1 MYCSRN
7 VMKQIT
13 LKTYSKMRHKMY
25 RLMPK
30 CVQQIG
36 CMKALGSIKEG
47 LGMIPVLVALR

>member
-1 MYCSRN
+1 
-7 VMKQIT
+7 MKQIT